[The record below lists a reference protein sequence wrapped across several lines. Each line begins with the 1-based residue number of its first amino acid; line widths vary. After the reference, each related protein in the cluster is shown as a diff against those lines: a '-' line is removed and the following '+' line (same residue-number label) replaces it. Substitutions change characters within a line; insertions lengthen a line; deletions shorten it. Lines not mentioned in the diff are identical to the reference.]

1 MPHHDTPL
9 SLFLDNRA
17 FAILSLRLDG
27 DLPRLKLYFLFCRIV
42 LFVFPTINGNVDL
55 VRSEVKNFKALF
67 QDAVTTIEEK
77 NDQTKN
83 KLLEAIDTNKKIS
96 FGIIVLVII
105 DIILRFI

>member
-1 MPHHDTPL
+1 MIQLAACLTL
-9 SLFLDNRA
+9 ETAQIELK
-17 FAILSLRLDG
+17 
-27 DLPRLKLYFLFCRIV
+27 KLYLV
-42 LFVFPTINGNVDL
+42 LRTKNAKQAKDLRAVNGNVDL

>member
-1 MPHHDTPL
+1 M
-9 SLFLDNRA
+9 
-17 FAILSLRLDG
+17 
-27 DLPRLKLYFLFCRIV
+27 
-42 LFVFPTINGNVDL
+42 
-55 VRSEVKNFKALF
+55 
-67 QDAVTTIEEK
+67 TIEKK

>member
-1 MPHHDTPL
+1 MTL
-9 SLFLDNRA
+9 ETAQIELK
-17 FAILSLRLDG
+17 
-27 DLPRLKLYFLFCRIV
+27 KLYLV
-42 LFVFPTINGNVDL
+42 LRTKNAKQAKDLRAVNGNVDL